1 MYLIRPVWALTEVM
15 WVKSWDCKL
24 LRPWVSCVCV
34 CVCVCVCAR
43 AQSLS
48 RDPMDWSLPGSSVH
62 GSSQGSLLEWIAIS
76 FYRDSS
82 QLRDWTCVSCI
93 GRWVLYH
100 WAPREVLCYL
110 LLYSLQWKLPK
121 GKDLGSFFNI
131 YYFLIYFIYLAAPGL
146 SCGLRIFNCGMPALS
161 FGMWDLVPQLGIE
174 PEPPALGAQ
183 NLSQL
188 TTREVPR
195 PWFFN
200 SLSSFQP
207 LQHCLAHNW

>member
-1 MYLIRPVWALTEVM
+1 M
-15 WVKSWDCKL
+15 CH
-24 LRPWVSCVCV
+24 VCV
-34 CVCVCVCAR
+34 CVCVCVR

-48 RDPMDWSLPGSSVH
+48 HDTMDWSLPGFSVH
-62 GSSQGSLLEWIAIS
+62 GISQGSLLEWIAIS

-110 LLYSLQWKLPK
+110 LLYSLQW
-121 GKDLGSFFNI
+121 SFI
-131 YYFLIYFIYLAAPGL
+131 MAKTLVLFLIFMTFEFILSIWLHLILAVA
-146 SCGLRIFNCGMPALS
+146 CGIFNCGMPALS
-161 FGMWDLVPQLGIE
+161 FGIWDLVPQLGIE
-174 PEPPALGAQ
+174 PEPPTLGTQ
-183 NLSQL
+183 NLSQW

-200 SLSSFQP
+200 SLSTFQP